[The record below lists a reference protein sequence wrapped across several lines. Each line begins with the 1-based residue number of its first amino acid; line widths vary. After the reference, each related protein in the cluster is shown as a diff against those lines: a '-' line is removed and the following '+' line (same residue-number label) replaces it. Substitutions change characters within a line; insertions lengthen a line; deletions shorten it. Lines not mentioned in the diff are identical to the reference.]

1 MDYEI
6 VDMYTEKLHVSTFNE
21 LVEKGKK
28 IDLLVNVNT
37 NIVPSSI
44 EGIGKF
50 KIHYEVVS
58 KESPISLSWVGI
70 CLFKLESAYKENFGS
85 INLLE
90 DPRIRN
96 FLDDTVSHLSF
107 FINNVELPS
116 SSQIMEIND
125 D

>member
-6 VDMYTEKLHVSTFNE
+6 VDMYTEKLYVSTFNE
-21 LVEKGKK
+21 LVENGKK

-44 EGIGKF
+44 EGVGKF

-70 CLFKLESAYKENFGS
+70 CLFKLESEQNDNFGS

-90 DPRIRN
+90 DSRIRD
-96 FLDDTVSHLSF
+96 FLDNAISHLSF
-107 FINNVELPS
+107 FINNTDLPS
-116 SSQIMEIND
+116 SSKIMEIND